1 MVLFVQKRSKRFWR
15 RKVDL
20 VSPGSLSGRPR
31 SCRCGLDHRLRL
43 HWAPLIWWWLMVNML
58 LLWSVRRWHEKSW
71 TKQDG
76 PDHHTDERVSPN
88 TLQYKYQIHS
98 KNQIRY
104 SKNQILHPKNQIRYS
119 KNQIDHR
126 KNQLVI
132 INWMNGQEFTWGF
145 GPGLLYPEF
154 QSHSPLGGKSS
165 RQGFHNMG
173 TEILNRKLWI
183 MLSYLGGEMNS
194 LISLRKY
201 LTTCNK
207 WNIWQV
213 WTWAKIYVPWW
224 ARRPPVMGFNRRVV
238 SPPIVWSI
246 NIPVI

>member
-88 TLQYKYQIHS
+88 TLQYKYPIKHS

-126 KNQLVI
+126 KNQLV
-132 INWMNGQEFTWGF
+132 NWMNGQEFTWGF

-165 RQGFHNMG
+165 RQRFPQYGDGNLKSE
-173 TEILNRKLWI
+173 TLNNVA
-183 MLSYLGGEMNS
+183 LSWGGDE
-194 LISLRKY
+194 
-201 LTTCNK
+201 
-207 WNIWQV
+207 
-213 WTWAKIYVPWW
+213 
-224 ARRPPVMGFNRRVV
+224 
-238 SPPIVWSI
+238 
-246 NIPVI
+246 